1 MSEHHSPNCSSQPSA
16 PLPRLTRRQLALVH
30 DLAQGF
36 DIATVAERRGRGLSS
51 TYELAER
58 ICARCGLSEWQ
69 QIGPWAVERGLGDSD
84 GQEHPE
90 NRNGLAEPG

>member
-1 MSEHHSPNCSSQPSA
+1 MSDLRSPNGLSQPSQ
-16 PLPRLTRRQLALVH
+16 PLPRLTRRQLSLIY

-58 ICARCGLSEWQ
+58 VCARCGLSEWQ
-69 QIGPWAVERGLGDSD
+69 EIGPWAVERGLGDSD
-84 GQEHPE
+84 GQEASE
-90 NRNGLAEPG
+90 NRNGLA

>member
-1 MSEHHSPNCSSQPSA
+1 MPELHSPNGSSEPSA

-36 DIATVAERRGRGLSS
+36 DIASVAERRGKGLSS

-69 QIGPWAVERGLGDSD
+69 EIGSWAVEQGLLEPD
-84 GQEHPE
+84 GHKNPE
-90 NRNGLAEPG
+90 